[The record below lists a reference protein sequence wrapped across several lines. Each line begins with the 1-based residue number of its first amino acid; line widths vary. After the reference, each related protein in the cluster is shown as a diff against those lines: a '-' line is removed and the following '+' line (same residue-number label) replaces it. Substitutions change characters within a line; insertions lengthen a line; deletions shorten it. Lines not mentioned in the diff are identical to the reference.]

1 MSLPEVYILWV
12 LWLMVDNLEI
22 KSHLFRRYRKLTV
35 ENINEVKNNKG
46 YPCDNLLYIGHT

>member
-12 LWLMVDNLEI
+12 LWLMVDKLEI

-46 YPCDNLLYIGHT
+46 YPCENLLYIGHT